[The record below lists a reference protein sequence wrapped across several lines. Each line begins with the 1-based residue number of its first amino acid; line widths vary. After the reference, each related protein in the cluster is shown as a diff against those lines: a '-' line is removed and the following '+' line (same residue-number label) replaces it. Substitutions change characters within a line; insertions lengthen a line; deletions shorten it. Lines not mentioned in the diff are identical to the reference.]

1 MRRFLLEILIALAIT
16 TVAHYPTLDL
26 PLGSNDR
33 LRLASGSD
41 TDAERVPLEE
51 PPKAVGSIKELFA
64 APLAPRS
71 MWPYYLLWVE
81 DSLTEG
87 EDRGVLAVGF
97 VLLAFAAVLW
107 SRVVRRFLLVT
118 VGFERQREAN
128 IAAGLMV
135 VLVPLLPFTGDAL
148 LGPGGH
154 VWILESM
161 VVAAVLRLSLVRRV
175 GFIAAVVALCTL
187 QNAFGLLAVS
197 LWSLR
202 RVSTLPSPAF
212 RPAAIPPWATSLA
225 ASVLCVGGFVLRQ
238 PLKSLRARDLSE
250 IDLSTGGRIG
260 RLFLQGFAPRPPGSG
275 LEVLIAV
282 IAASA
287 IVALALTLAFRL
299 RRSDSD
305 LVAIPVALLAMSV
318 AACSASGPALSS
330 GLDSRIYILIQV
342 ALAWLMALAV
352 AMTSRAMRF
361 CASIAIVVWIAASS
375 LFNGSV
381 RETARA
387 ETNVAELARLSAAIT
402 AQFDGAR
409 YVTVADVPMMK
420 LRANSENYIAAENER
435 RYAYDH
441 DRYDD
446 CTFVRVLVEKPSRS
460 WGDLLYPAGKYL
472 LMRVRTHSGTTE
484 RFSLSTLFRREPDNL
499 DRTLR
504 PEPAPGPLLAATTA
518 VANAVASFCWTLED
532 YNPISRDSFCFY
544 GLVQSK
550 CNEDLAAD
558 LERIPISADEVVSAL
573 RQDGKIEFAW
583 LPGPESPPV
592 RFIES
597 LKKTPGDSRLWWTI
611 GLYRDDP
618 AKPLLVGERF
628 LSHPSPRRR

>member
-16 TVAHYPTLDL
+16 MVAHYPTLDL

-41 TDAERVPLEE
+41 TDADRVPLEE

-71 MWPYYLLWVE
+71 IWPYYLLWVE

-87 EDRGVLAVGF
+87 EDRSVLAVGF

-154 VWILESM
+154 AWILESM

-212 RPAAIPPWATSLA
+212 RPAAIPSWATSLA

-352 AMTSRAMRF
+352 AMTSGAVRWGALT
-361 CASIAIVVWIAASS
+361 AIVVWIAASA
-375 LFNGSV
+375 LFIGSV

-409 YVTVADVPMMK
+409 RVTVADVPMMK

-435 RYAYDH
+435 RCAYNH
-441 DRYDD
+441 DRGDD
-446 CTFVRVLVEKPSRS
+446 CTLVRFLVEKPSSS
-460 WGDLLYPAGKYL
+460 WEGDLFPVSNSLF
-472 LMRVRTHSGTTE
+472 MRIRTRSSETE
-484 RFSLSTLFRREPDNL
+484 RFGLSTLFRLRRRNL
-499 DRTLR
+499 DWELDGESTPGTTLSATGAVDGAH
-504 PEPAPGPLLAATTA
+504 AP
-518 VANAVASFCWTLED
+518 FCWTLEN
-532 YNPISRDSFCFY
+532 YNPISRDSYCFY
-544 GLVQSK
+544 GVVQGE
-550 CNEDLAAD
+550 CDEEVAAA
-558 LERIPISADEVVSAL
+558 LERIPIPADEVVSAL
-573 RQDGKIEFAW
+573 REDGKIEFAW

-592 RFIES
+592 RFIDS
-597 LKKTPGDSRLWWTI
+597 LAKAPRDSCLWWTI
-611 GLYRDDP
+611 GIYREDP
-618 AKPLLVGERF
+618 AEPLFVGERF
-628 LSHPSPRRR
+628 LSVPSPRRR